1 MLATRTSE
9 QTAPAGEESASKPEG
24 SAVTLLPPAALTA
37 SMVRRGRDP
46 WWGEDQNPKL
56 KPGYDDA
63 AARLAR
69 TRAMFEGEVEA
80 TDEAAKEEAA
90 DDEILDLG
98 VAEIVTTDVDSD
110 ATYATPEPYVP
121 AAERRSSTF
130 VRDAAIFVTV
140 LIASCVVTL
149 YLSLQFN

>member
-9 QTAPAGEESASKPEG
+9 QMTPAVEESASKPEG

-46 WWGEDQNPKL
+46 WWGEDPNPKR

-69 TRAMFEGEVEA
+69 TRAMFE
-80 TDEAAKEEAA
+80 DKDDAA
-90 DDEILDLG
+90 DDQVLDLG
-98 VAEIVTTDVDSD
+98 MSEIVTTDADTDV
-110 ATYATPEPYVP
+110 AYATPEPYVP

-130 VRDAAIFVTV
+130 LRDAAIFLTV
-140 LIASCVVTL
+140 LMASCVVTL
-149 YLSLQFN
+149 YLSLQLD

>member
-9 QTAPAGEESASKPEG
+9 QPVPTGEEAVSKPEG
-24 SAVTLLPPAALTA
+24 SAVTLPPPAALTA

-69 TRAMFEGEVEA
+69 TRAMFESKDGVTE
-80 TDEAAKEEAA
+80 
-90 DDEILDLG
+90 DDILDLG
-98 VAEIVTTDVDSD
+98 MSAIVATDAESNYAD
-110 ATYATPEPYVP
+110 ATPEPYVR
-121 AAERRSSTF
+121 AERRSSTF
-130 VRDAAIFVTV
+130 VRDAAIFLTV
-140 LIASCVVTL
+140 LMTSCVVTL
-149 YLSLQFN
+149 YVSLQLD